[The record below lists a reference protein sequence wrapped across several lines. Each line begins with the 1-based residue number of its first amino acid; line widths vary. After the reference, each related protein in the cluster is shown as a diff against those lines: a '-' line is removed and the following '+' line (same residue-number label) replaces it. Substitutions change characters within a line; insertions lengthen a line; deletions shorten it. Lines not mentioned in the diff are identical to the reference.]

1 MNRRRWLIGA
11 STLAGA
17 LFAEWRA
24 MGQEADAPR
33 TIQYWT
39 GMSEALSGEFFGPGA
54 SYDLSPTE
62 RGTTQM
68 RAVEQLP
75 QAGVDG
81 EVLSLLPKLAK
92 FRDACATAAK
102 GRKWYHGVL
111 WSTPKETLD
120 ARKQAEE
127 VRAELERVRGAMS
140 KRYGRPFVAIACPS
154 W

>member
-1 MNRRRWLIGA
+1 A

-24 MGQEADAPR
+24 MGQAADAPR
-33 TIQYWT
+33 TLHYW
-39 GMSEALSGEFFGPGA
+39 SSLAEALANDFFGPGS
-54 SYDLSPTE
+54 SYGATATE
-62 RGTTQM
+62 RGVSQM

-81 EVLSLLPKLAK
+81 ELLAVLPKLAK
-92 FRDACATAAK
+92 LRDACAAATK
-102 GRKWYHGVL
+102 GAKWYHGVL
-111 WSTPKETLD
+111 WPTPAPMLA

-127 VRAELERVRGAMS
+127 IEAELERLRGVLS
-140 KRYGRPFVAIACPS
+140 KRYGREFCKIPCPS